1 MAARFSSSHANPQ
14 TRDEMRSAIEVAH
27 RANLQIIGQQ
37 IEDPQAAAAMWVGG
51 VDFIQGNMV
60 QSAGSD
66 LDFDFLNAVL

>member
-1 MAARFSSSHANPQ
+1 
-14 TRDEMRSAIEVAH
+14 
-27 RANLQIIGQQ
+27 
-37 IEDPQAAAAMWVGG
+37 MWVGG